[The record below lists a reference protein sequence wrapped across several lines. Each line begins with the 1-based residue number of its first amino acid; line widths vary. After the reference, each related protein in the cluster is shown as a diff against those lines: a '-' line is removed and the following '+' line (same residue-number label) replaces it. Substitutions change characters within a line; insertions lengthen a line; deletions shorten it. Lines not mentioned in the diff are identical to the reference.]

1 MSPGANLAKTVKQK
15 TNINPLLLAIP
26 ASCDVCGTTLM
37 FVALIMV
44 PASVYQMM
52 RGLIVPITAL
62 MSVVFLK
69 KKQYRHHLVG
79 IILIITG
86 VFLVGYVSV
95 AGNKS
100 DSGDSGGS
108 ELFGIFLL
116 VVSQCFTGVMFITE
130 EKILGDYYLEP
141 FQIVGTEGMWGL
153 AYYILL
159 LPIMQIVQCGSQI
172 DPKGFG
178 LLCNYGYLENS
189 SFAYYQLG
197 LNHTIIWLFVATIL
211 SIAFFNSFGIA
222 CTKYAS
228 AAQRSTIDTSRTLTI
243 WILSCALG
251 LEKFMPWEIPGFVLL
266 VTGTLLY
273 NEIVVFPYWGFNL
286 YTKDALAAKAG
297 KDGRNQSRL
306 EQDYM
311 ATSPHAA
318 YDSKRN
324 TRNL

>member
-1 MSPGANLAKTVKQK
+1 MARQVKMK

-26 ASCDVCGTTLM
+26 ATCDVCGTTLM

-62 MSVVFLK
+62 FSVVFLK
-69 KKQYRHHLVG
+69 RKQYRHHITG
-79 IILIITG
+79 IVLIISG
-86 VFLVGYVSV
+86 VFFVGYVSV
-95 AGNKS
+95 AGSKS
-100 DSGDSGGS
+100 DSSDGGS

-116 VVSQCFTGVMFITE
+116 IVSQCFTGTMFIVE
-130 EKILGDYYLEP
+130 EKLLSDYYLEP

-153 AYYILL
+153 VCYIML
-159 LPIMQIVQCGSQI
+159 LPIMQLVQCGSQT

-189 SFAYYQLG
+189 SFAFYQLG
-197 LNHTIIWLFVATIL
+197 LNHMIIWLFVMTVA
-211 SIAFFNSFGIA
+211 SISLFNSFGIA
-222 CTKYAS
+222 TTKYAS

-243 WILSCALG
+243 WILSCLLG

-273 NEIVVFPYWGFNL
+273 NEIIVFPYLGFNL
-286 YTKDALAAKAG
+286 YTKEALAKAAG
-297 KDGRNQSRL
+297 SDKRQSNRQ
-306 EQDYM
+306 E
-311 ATSPHAA
+311 
-318 YDSKRN
+318 
-324 TRNL
+324 